1 MSNTKKILM
10 AKIHIAKK
18 DLGFDDDV
26 YRDVLWRVTGKR
38 SCKDMTIAEL
48 ESVVKDMQNSGF
60 KPKATPKHGKKP
72 DVIAKREPLM
82 GKIHAILADMGLHWN
97 YAHGVGEQ
105 MFKIKRLQFL
115 NDSQLYKVTQA
126 MSTHQKREADKAMKA
141 AAKAEKPRVQVG
153 TIGHVDHS
161 KTTLAAVIAM
171 KAAEIAK

>member
-1 MSNTKKILM
+1 MQTKRAKVSTAKMAKM

-18 DLGFDDDV
+18 ELGLDDAT

-60 KPKATPKHGKKP
+60 KPKATPRHGKKP
-72 DVIAKREPLM
+72 EVIKRRQALM
-82 GKIHAILADMGLHWN
+82 NKIEAILADMSLHWN

-115 NDSQLYKVTQA
+115 NDQQLYKVTQA
-126 MSTHQKREADKAMKA
+126 LSKHQKREADKAMKA
-141 AAKAEKPRVQVG
+141 AAKA
-153 TIGHVDHS
+153 T
-161 KTTLAAVIAM
+161 AN
-171 KAAEIAK
+171 AKNRK